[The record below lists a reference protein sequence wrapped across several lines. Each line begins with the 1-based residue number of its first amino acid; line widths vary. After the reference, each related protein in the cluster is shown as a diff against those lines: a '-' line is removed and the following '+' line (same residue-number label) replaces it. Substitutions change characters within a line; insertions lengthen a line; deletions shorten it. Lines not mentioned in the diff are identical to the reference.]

1 MNISADQTATPTVTV
16 INTPKIPVTKADHN
30 NAIIDRILGTALQ
43 IILAFTSHTGTIKT
57 RVHALGKNYRV
68 TVIFTEDAPEVPV

>member
-1 MNISADQTATPTVTV
+1 MPDQTATPTSSVTTLPV
-16 INTPKIPVTKADHN
+16 PPAVPVTKTEHT

-43 IILAFTSHTGTIKT
+43 VILAFTSHTGTIKT